1 MLKSEKITL
10 RAIEP
15 RDLNI
20 LFNWEN
26 DTKYWVLSNTLV
38 PFSKNVLSKYL
49 ENAHLDIY
57 EAKQLRLVIQ
67 TTEDAK
73 PIGLIDLFEFDPFH
87 LRAGV
92 GILIGNDR
100 DHGKGYGSE
109 SLRLLVEYSFTH
121 LQLKQLYC
129 NITSDNSGS
138 IHLFEKAGFQKIG
151 TKKAWLKTSQG
162 WKDEISYQLVNP
174 NFEMNF

>member
-1 MLKSEKITL
+1 MLKSDKITL

-26 DTKYWVLSNTLV
+26 NTKYWVLSNTLV
-38 PFSKNVLSKYL
+38 PFSKNILSKYL

-57 EAKQLRLVIQ
+57 EAKQLRMVIQ
-67 TTEDAK
+67 TTEESK

-92 GILIGNDR
+92 GILIADDR
-100 DHGKGYGSE
+100 EHGKGYGSE
-109 SLRLLVEYSFTH
+109 ALKILINYSFQH

-129 NITSDNSGS
+129 NITHDNQAS
-138 IHLFEKAGFQKIG
+138 IHLFEKAGFQLIG
-151 TKKAWLKTSQG
+151 SKKAWLKTSQG
-162 WKDEISYQLVNP
+162 WKDELSYQLMNP
-174 NFEMNF
+174 KFELNF

>member
-1 MLKSEKITL
+1 MLKSDKITL

-26 DTKYWVLSNTLV
+26 NTKYWVLSNTLV
-38 PFSKNVLSKYL
+38 PFSKNILSKYL

-57 EAKQLRLVIQ
+57 EAKQLRMVIQ
-67 TTEDAK
+67 TTHDAK
-73 PIGLIDLFEFDPFH
+73 AIGLIDLFEFDPFH

-92 GILIGNDR
+92 GILIADER
-100 DHGKGYGSE
+100 EHGKGFGSE
-109 SLRLLVEYSFTH
+109 SLRLLVEYSFKH

-129 NITSDNSGS
+129 NITADNKSS
-138 IHLFEKAGFQKIG
+138 VHLFEKAGFQLIG
-151 TKKAWLKTSQG
+151 SKKAWLKTSAG
-162 WKDEISYQLVNP
+162 WKDELSYQLMNP
-174 NFEMNF
+174 NFELNF